1 MRGNSMGREKSMLR
15 YKVAE
20 TTEVTDETLEA
31 IINDWV
37 AKGWMLENIQFAMR
51 DASRRPAMAFLLF
64 TRSETSAF

>member
-1 MRGNSMGREKSMLR
+1 MGEEKRMLR

-37 AKGWMLENIQFAMR
+37 AKGWTLESIQFAMR
-51 DASRRPAMAFLLF
+51 DASRRPAMAFILF
-64 TRSETSAF
+64 TRSDQG